1 MSLDHTV
8 LCVLMVTMATRLM
21 VWTAYNVLAQL
32 LKTVI
37 ATVAMVTEIMLY
49 VITVKKVTWEK
60 GVKYATMVTMETQR

>member
-8 LCVLMVTMATRLM
+8 LHVLTVTMVTRLM

-37 ATVAMVTEIMLY
+37 ATVAMVMEIMLY
-49 VITVKKVTWEK
+49 VITVKKVTWGK